1 MKKLFVCTTALLLLL
16 FLANPVYAYLDPGTG
31 SMLIQGLLAAIAA
44 ASVTIGIFWGRLR
57 SFFGRV
63 FGRKNSGENGPDDS

>member
-16 FLANPVYAYLDPGTG
+16 LLANPVYAYLDPGTG

-44 ASVTIGIFWGRLR
+44 ASVTIGIFWRRLR
-57 SFFGRV
+57 SFFS
-63 FGRKNSGENGPDDS
+63 RKNSGEKGPDDS

>member
-31 SMLIQGLLAAIAA
+31 SMLVQAVIAAVAA
-44 ASVTIGIFWGRLR
+44 ASVSIGVFRRRIR
-57 SFFGRV
+57 SFFGRL
-63 FGRKNSGENGPDDS
+63 FGRKKDE

>member
-16 FLANPVYAYLDPGTG
+16 LLANPVYAYLDPGTG

-44 ASVTIGIFWGRLR
+44 ASVTIGIFWRRLR
-57 SFFGRV
+57 SFFS
-63 FGRKNSGENGPDDS
+63 RKNSGENGPDDS